1 MKEKKNKR
9 QIKRNEPCTI
19 QSSFPSSLVPNQK
32 MSNFWVQY
40 KALAFF
46 LLLGIAILFSLIGST
61 VVNDYDEYKE
71 VEDTQQEIIDDVVT
85 ENEEIPFTVD
95 WNKLKSINNDI
106 VAWIRIPDTNIS
118 YPVVQGSSNKQ
129 YLRKNIYGN
138 YSRGG
143 VPFVDANISK
153 PFECP
158 NTIIYGHNLANGA
171 MFSQLKNYSKN
182 EFAEEH
188 NIVYMYLPTGEIRE
202 YKVFSFH
209 IVQATDKNI
218 YNPYVENLE
227 EYKGYMMQ
235 NNKITNNDMEIQMS
249 DEVIT
254 LSTCTNKGESRYVL
268 HCIYHKN
275 DN

>member
-1 MKEKKNKR
+1 M
-9 QIKRNEPCTI
+9 
-19 QSSFPSSLVPNQK
+19 L
-32 MSNFWVQY
+32 

-61 VVNDYDEYKE
+61 VVNDYGEYKE

-118 YPVVQGSSNKQ
+118 YPVVQGSSNNQ

-143 VPFVDANISK
+143 VPFVDANILQ

-188 NIVYMYLPTGEIRE
+188 NIVYVYLPTGEIRE
-202 YKVFSFH
+202 YKVLAFH

-218 YNPYVENLE
+218 YDPYVENLE
-227 EYKGYMMQ
+227 EYKGYMMK
-235 NNKITNNDMEIQMS
+235 NNKITNNDTEIQMS

-268 HCIYHKN
+268 HFIYHKN

>member
-1 MKEKKNKR
+1 MKEKKNK
-9 QIKRNEPCTI
+9 
-19 QSSFPSSLVPNQK
+19 SK
-32 MSNFWVQY
+32 ML

-188 NIVYMYLPTGEIRE
+188 NIINLILLIRL
-202 YKVFSFH
+202 
-209 IVQATDKNI
+209 T
-218 YNPYVENLE
+218 
-227 EYKGYMMQ
+227 M
-235 NNKITNNDMEIQMS
+235 
-249 DEVIT
+249 
-254 LSTCTNKGESRYVL
+254 LS
-268 HCIYHKN
+268 
-275 DN
+275 

>member
-1 MKEKKNKR
+1 MKEKRNK
-9 QIKRNEPCTI
+9 
-19 QSSFPSSLVPNQK
+19 SK
-32 MSNFWVQY
+32 ML

-61 VVNDYDEYKE
+61 VVNDYGEYKE

-118 YPVVQGSSNKQ
+118 YPVVQGSSNNQ

-143 VPFVDANISK
+143 VPFVDANILQ

-188 NIVYMYLPTGEIRE
+188 NIVYVYLPTGEIRE
-202 YKVFSFH
+202 YKVLAFH

-218 YNPYVENLE
+218 YDPYVENLE

-235 NNKITNNDMEIQMS
+235 NNKITNNDTEIQMS

-268 HCIYHKN
+268 HFIYHKN